1 MGWKGAEN
9 NGHLLLK
16 ATSTEVVDLSYY
28 GMFLFEMI
36 SLLPLVESLHR
47 LICCCGS
54 QGTMCPYYVCC
65 VSQNNM

>member
-28 GMFLFEMI
+28 GMFLFEMT
-36 SLLPLVESLHR
+36 SLLPLVQRSAQTNLLLWESRNNVSIL
-47 LICCCGS
+47 
-54 QGTMCPYYVCC
+54 C
-65 VSQNNM
+65 VLCFSK